1 MRLRIALALGV
12 TAVALASSGA
22 VAAHADEDAAN
33 FAEPFRAAP
42 DKRPFRAAPD
52 KRPSCGDPASS
63 DFPLT
68 TRLRGGPDTY
78 RAGGAAGEWSL
89 ELTNTTGE
97 SCRNIHPV
105 IVLMDRERELDSRQM
120 ELEFQDGAGRWI
132 DVPFHTTDEDE
143 HIGVFDGGFPG
154 FTVAPDRTVTVKV
167 RLAFDSDAAPARA
180 VANAAVVQ
188 RQPDDGEWVGESN
201 DYRFTVTG
209 RDGDRDAGHDTDT
222 DVETDRDPDPDRSP
236 APEHEPAPD
245 ITLDDGTPRIREHP
259 HALAMTGR
267 DPGPLLAL
275 GATAGALLLGG
286 GALVAGARRLRAP
299 QRRE

>member
-22 VAAHADEDAAN
+22 VAAPADEDAAHL
-33 FAEPFRAAP
+33 AEPFRVAL
-42 DKRPFRAAPD
+42 D

-89 ELTNTTGE
+89 ELTNTTDE

-105 IVLMDRERELDSRQM
+105 IVLMDSERELESRQM

-154 FTVAPDRTVTVKV
+154 FTVAADRTVTVKV
-167 RLAFDSDAAPARA
+167 RLAFDSDTAPARA

-209 RDGDRDAGHDTDT
+209 RDGDRDTGHDTDP
-222 DVETDRDPDPDRSP
+222 DAETDRHPDPDRSP
-236 APEHEPAPD
+236 APQRDPAPD

-259 HALAMTGR
+259 HTLAMTGR

-275 GATAGALLLGG
+275 GATSGALLLGG
-286 GALVAGARRLRAP
+286 GALVAGSRRLRAP
-299 QRRE
+299 QHRE

>member
-33 FAEPFRAAP
+33 LAESFRAAL
-42 DKRPFRAAPD
+42 D

-63 DFPLT
+63 DFPIA

-89 ELTNTTGE
+89 ELTNTTDE

-105 IVLMDRERELDSRQM
+105 IVLMDRERELESRQM

-154 FTVAPDRTVTVKV
+154 FTVDADRTVTVKV
-167 RLAFDSDAAPARA
+167 RLAFYSDTAPARA

-209 RDGDRDAGHDTDT
+209 QDSDTAPDA
-222 DVETDRDPDPDRSP
+222 ETDRDPDPDRSP
-236 APEHEPAPD
+236 APERDPAPD

-267 DPGPLLAL
+267 DPDPLLAL

-286 GALVAGARRLRAP
+286 GALVAGSRRLRAP
-299 QRRE
+299 QHRE

>member
-12 TAVALASSGA
+12 TAAALASSGA
-22 VAAHADEDAAN
+22 VAAHAHADEGAAH

-42 DKRPFRAAPD
+42 DE
-52 KRPSCGDPASS
+52 RPSCGDPASS
-63 DFPLT
+63 DFPIT

-89 ELTNTTGE
+89 ELTNTTGK

-105 IVLMDRERELDSRQM
+105 IVLMDRERELDSGQV

-154 FTVAPDRTVTVKV
+154 FTVAADRTVTVKV
-167 RLAFDSDAAPARA
+167 RLAFDSDTAPARA

-188 RQPDDGEWVGESN
+188 RQRDDGEWVGESN
-201 DYRFTVTG
+201 DYRFTITG
-209 RDGDRDAGHDTDT
+209 RGGDRDTGHDTDT
-222 DVETDRDPDPDRSP
+222 DTDTDTDRDPDPDRSP
-236 APEHEPAPD
+236 APEHDPAPD

-275 GATAGALLLGG
+275 GATAGALLLAG
-286 GALVAGARRLRAP
+286 GALVAGSRRLRAP